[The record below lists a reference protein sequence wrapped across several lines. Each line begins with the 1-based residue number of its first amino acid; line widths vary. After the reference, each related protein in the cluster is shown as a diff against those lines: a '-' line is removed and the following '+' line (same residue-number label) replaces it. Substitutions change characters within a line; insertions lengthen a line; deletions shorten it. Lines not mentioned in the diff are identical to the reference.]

1 VEAKITDL
9 EVRYTHQ
16 QRLLDEL
23 SSVVYEQSRTIAKL
37 EARVGDLEKRLRGVE
52 EPIGNEPP
60 PHY

>member
-1 VEAKITDL
+1 MEAKLTDL

-23 SSVVYEQSRTIAKL
+23 SGVVYEQSRTIAKL
-37 EARVGDLEKRLRGVE
+37 EARVTDLERRLRGVE